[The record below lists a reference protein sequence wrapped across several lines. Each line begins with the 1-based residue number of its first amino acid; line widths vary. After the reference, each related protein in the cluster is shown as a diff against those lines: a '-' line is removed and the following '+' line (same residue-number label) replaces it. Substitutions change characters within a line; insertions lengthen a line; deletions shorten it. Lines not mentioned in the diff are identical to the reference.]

1 MGSSSV
7 IAGFLALNLPETR
20 NVQLPETM
28 EEAETMTRSSGV
40 FRIIAKLNRSS
51 PAGGVTNSQHT
62 STQTNGA
69 VSRCNEAFS
78 IQ

>member
-28 EEAETMTRSSGV
+28 EEAEAMTRSSGV
-40 FRIIAKLNRSS
+40 FRIISKLNQSS
-51 PAGGVTNSQHT
+51 AADGVTNSQQT
-62 STQTNGA
+62 LTQA
-69 VSRCNEAFS
+69 MDL
-78 IQ
+78 